1 LLSADLTNFPV
12 ADVTVEG
19 FIDLAQTTGGY
30 TLPLYQASSNINL
43 VPGSGV
49 NSVSLRPCSGRGLCR
64 TMRERA
70 AAFDGR
76 FATRPPITYGNWDAD
91 KIQGCECD
99 EGYGGYGCVQRTCPS
114 GRDPTD
120 RSPQA
125 ARAKNEQYVLQCQA
139 DGGYF
144 SIFVMGSYT
153 QPIPYDAD
161 PAYVQQALQ
170 ALNGVGKV
178 QVVTQTENGVPLVCG
193 VAAPLT
199 TSVWFMDYVGALPP
213 MMLTNKTANTRM
225 WPSGG
230 TPLSLS
236 TGVALLQMATTY
248 TLVCQLCPQCFG
260 NVYFTYGT
268 STSAPLPVMSAAAAE
283 VQAAVA
289 GLADFVVSNWPN
301 VVVTVTQSPASATS
315 ICSATSAVTTQITL
329 TSPMGNIPGLDIVDA
344 TYFYPNMTASAGL
357 SFVGTGGFGP
367 LYECSNQGFC
377 DRVAGQCVCTALVQ
391 DGRLQ
396 YQATSSNGRGGP
408 GDRGDCGYLAL
419 LPSPQ
424 FCGAHGAAACSG
436 HGTCSNVTGGAC
448 TCYDGWLGVACNV
461 KQCPLGPAWFD
472 EAVTPTTAHQPAEC
486 SHMGICDRSTGKCTC
501 RTGFTGLACEVFDCP
516 RDPFSTVPCSG
527 RGRCMSLATIASELH
542 GLQYGSASNPG
553 LYPQA
558 WDGQQW
564 YNCVCA
570 SKVSA
575 GYTPAGDPRFPL
587 VGPRGVVSGFDAQS
601 VPLPGWS
608 GYDCSRYNCPMGD
621 TTSPSNPSGGVLEA
635 QLVLCVNA
643 TSAAASNFTLTVF
656 GEPSLPILGSYGAAA
671 IEAAIEYPAAVGN
684 VSVTFPHAHVDNIT
698 TACHPRATVGFLVTF
713 LTEFGDLPAMVPH
726 VAAPP
731 SGVSVTVTVTEAVAG
746 TNANLECG
754 GPSMGVC
761 DRTTGTCQC
770 APRQTSSNGTAAGR
784 GGVGDCAYYDSASVT
799 PGPAPTTGNGGGI

>member
-1 LLSADLTNFPV
+1 MSFLLSADLTNFPI

-19 FIDLAQTTGGY
+19 FIDLAETTGGFS
-30 TLPLYQASSNINL
+30 LPLYQASSNIDL

-49 NSVSLRPCSGRGLCR
+49 SSVSLRPCSGRGVCR

-99 EGYGGYGCVQRTCPS
+99 DGWGGYGCVQRTCPS

-125 ARAKNEQYVLQCQA
+125 ARAKNEEYVIQCLA

-144 SIFVMGSYT
+144 SISLLGSYT

-161 PAYVQQALQ
+161 PAYLQQALQ
-170 ALNGVGKV
+170 ALRGVGKV
-178 QVVTQTENGVPLVCG
+178 HVVCETENNVPLVCG
-193 VAAPLT
+193 SAAPLS
-199 TSVWFMDYVGALPP
+199 TSVWLMDYVGAMPP
-213 MMLTNKTANTRM
+213 MMLTNQTANTRM
-225 WPSGG
+225 WPAGG
-230 TPLSLS
+230 TPLSKS
-236 TGVALLQMATTY
+236 GGTALLQMATTY
-248 TLVCQLCPQCFG
+248 TLVCPVCVGCSG
-260 NVYFTYGT
+260 SVYFTYGT
-268 STSAPLPVMSAAAAE
+268 STSAPMSVMDSVSEFAAA
-283 VQAAVA
+283 VQAAVV
-289 GLADFVVSNWPN
+289 GLADFQASNWPH
-301 VVVTVTQSPASATS
+301 VVVTVASSATS
-315 ICSATSAVTTQITL
+315 LCSTTSALTTQITL
-329 TSPMGNIPGLDIVDA
+329 TSPVGNIHGLDIVDA
-344 TYFYPNMTASAGL
+344 TYFYANLSASANL

-377 DRVAGQCVCTALVQ
+377 DRVAGQCVCNALVQ
-391 DGRLQ
+391 GGRLQ
-396 YQATSSNGRGGP
+396 YQATSSDGRGGP
-408 GDRGDCGYLAL
+408 GDRGDCGYLQL

-424 FCGAHGAAACSG
+424 FCGAQGAAACSG
-436 HGTCSNVTGGAC
+436 HGTCSSTTGGAC
-448 TCYDGWLGVACNV
+448 SCYDGWLGMTCSV

-472 EAVTPTTAHQPAEC
+472 EALTPTVAHQPAEC
-486 SHMGICDRSTGKCTC
+486 SNMGICDRSTGTCTC
-501 RTGFTGLACEVFDCP
+501 RFGFTGLACEVFDCP

-527 RGRCMSLATIASELH
+527 RGRCMSMTNIASELH

-564 YNCVCA
+564 YSCVCA

-575 GYTPAGDPRFPL
+575 GYAPVGDPRYPL
-587 VGPRGVVSGFDAQS
+587 VGPRGVISGFDAQS

-608 GYDCSRYNCPMGD
+608 GYDCSQFNCPMGD
-621 TTSPSNPSGGVLEA
+621 ATSPSNPAGGVLEA
-635 QLVLCVNA
+635 QMVLCVNA
-643 TSAAASNFTLTVF
+643 TSTAASNFTLSVF
-656 GEPSLPILGSYGAAA
+656 GERSLPILGSYGAAA
-671 IEAAIEYPAAVGN
+671 IEAAIEYPPAVGN
-684 VSVTFPHAHVDNIT
+684 VSVTFPHARVDNIT

-713 LTEFGDLPAMVPH
+713 LTEFGDLPLMVPH
-726 VAAPP
+726 VAAP
-731 SGVSVTVTVTEAVAG
+731 SGVSVAVSEAVAG

-761 DRTTGTCQC
+761 DRTTGTCRC

-784 GGVGDCAYYDSASVT
+784 GGVGDCAFYDSTSVS
-799 PGPAPTTGNGGGI
+799 PAPSGS